1 MQVSS
6 CDVVKAETTTK
17 IDASVEV
24 LHPIPVK
31 AQIWHQMGM
40 DLIDPLPEH
49 HLAINTSSP

>member
-1 MQVSS
+1 MT
-6 CDVVKAETTTK
+6 VVKAETTTK

-40 DLIDPLPEH
+40 DLIGPLPEH